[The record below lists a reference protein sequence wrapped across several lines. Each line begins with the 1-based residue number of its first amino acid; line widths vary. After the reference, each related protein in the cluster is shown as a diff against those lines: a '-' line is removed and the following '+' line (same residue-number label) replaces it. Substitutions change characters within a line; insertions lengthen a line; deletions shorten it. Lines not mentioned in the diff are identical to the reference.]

1 MTVNEETFNME
12 LRRFLKRVGI
22 TSQRKMEE
30 AVREALDQGRLK
42 GSETVPARVTL
53 EIDSLGVREVIE
65 GNIALE

>member
-1 MTVNEETFNME
+1 VNEETFNME

>member
-1 MTVNEETFNME
+1 ME

>member
-1 MTVNEETFNME
+1 MNEETFNME

>member
-1 MTVNEETFNME
+1 LTVNEETFNME

>member
-1 MTVNEETFNME
+1 ME

-22 TSQRKMEE
+22 TSQRKVEE
-30 AVREALDQGRLK
+30 AVREALEQGRLK

>member
-1 MTVNEETFNME
+1 VNEETFNME

-30 AVREALDQGRLK
+30 AVRAALDGGRLK
-42 GSETVPARVTL
+42 GSETVSARVTL

>member
-1 MTVNEETFNME
+1 MNEEAFNME